1 MFLRTYKKGWV
12 EVITGTMFAGKS
24 TELIRRLDTL
34 NRAGEKIQIFS
45 PEIDDRYGK
54 NNIANHNG
62 FSWPAEDVKDS
73 KDLWSKLK
81 DDTNVAVID
90 EIQFFD
96 FGIVQTIEKLANA
109 GVRVIV
115 AGISQD
121 FRGQPFKNMM
131 HIMARAEFIT
141 KLKAVCMVCKA
152 PATKIQRLTD
162 GKPSSANEKTINIHA
177 DDIYEARCRHC
188 HVVKDYDPN
197 KWYDQ

>member
-177 DDIYEARCRHC
+177 DDI
-188 HVVKDYDPN
+188 
-197 KWYDQ
+197 